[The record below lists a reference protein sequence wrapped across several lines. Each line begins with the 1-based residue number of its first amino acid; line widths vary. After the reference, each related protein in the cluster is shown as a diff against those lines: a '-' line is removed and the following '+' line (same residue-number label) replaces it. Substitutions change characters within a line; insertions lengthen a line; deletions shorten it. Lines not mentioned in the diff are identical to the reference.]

1 MRHLTSLT
9 VKILVILA
17 FIFST
22 GLSDGLSAEHQN
34 GNEKIKPPANP
45 EGSPRIQFDELSHD
59 LGEVFQEKKLEHIFT
74 FKNTGTGN
82 LNIIKVKAG

>member
-1 MRHLTSLT
+1 MRHLALLT
-9 VKILVILA
+9 MKILVILA

-34 GNEKIKPPANP
+34 GNGRIEPPANLK
-45 EGSPRIQFDELSHD
+45 GSPCIQFDELSHD
-59 LGEVFQEKKLEHIFT
+59 LGKVFQEKALEHIFT